1 MTQLAMARS
10 GLAIAVAMS
19 FVLSVPVVGRADI
32 PSLSTTI
39 DDGFGFE
46 RAEFGMGVTEF
57 EPKGDRSAVEEKDE
71 KEKHA
76 FCFQTFN
83 IEVCVGKGLD
93 IRRAAMAE

>member
-1 MTQLAMARS
+1 MTRLAKARS
-10 GLAIAVAMS
+10 GFAIAVAVL
-19 FVLSVPVVGRADI
+19 FVLSVPVGRADI

-57 EPKGDRSAVEEKDE
+57 EPKGDRSAVEEKEE

-83 IEVCVGKGLD
+83 IEVCIGKGLD
-93 IRRAAMAE
+93 IHRAAMAE